1 MRTAAVC
8 EAGKARSRAR
18 RSCARAH
25 ARRSLP
31 LIILTPILALAG
43 CGSSDNGVASK
54 SGSEILA
61 ATRAAA
67 RIASSVHITATSSLA
82 NGKVKSTLD
91 VSLTR
96 HQGHARSS
104 FLGTS
109 YETIRNGDTI
119 YVKGN
124 QTFAI
129 QLEHVLGV
137 KVPAEVWLKGSA
149 TGQFAQLAPLV
160 TLTTEAPLLIGG
172 RSAVSKGPTTTVEGQ
187 PAITLKQ
194 AGKVYTGTLYVAT
207 TGQPYPLKLTK
218 TGRETGQTTFTRW
231 NKSIT
236 ITTPAN
242 AIDISQLQ
250 QAKKGH

>member
-8 EAGKARSRAR
+8 EAGKARARAR
-18 RSCARAH
+18 RSCARW
-25 ARRSLP
+25 LVP
-31 LIILTPILALAG
+31 LIILTPVLALAG

-54 SGSEILA
+54 PGPEILA

-67 RIASSVHITATSSLA
+67 RSASSVHITATNSLA

-91 VSLTR
+91 VSLAR
-96 HQGHARSS
+96 NQGHARSS
-104 FLGTS
+104 FLETS

-119 YVKGN
+119 YVKGD
-124 QTFAI
+124 QTFAT

-137 KVPAEVWLKGSA
+137 KVPPGVWLKGSA
-149 TGQFAQLAPLV
+149 TGKFAQLAPLV
-160 TLTTEAPLLIGG
+160 TLKTEAPLLIGG
-172 RSAVSKGPTTTVEGQ
+172 SGAVSKGPTTNIKGQ

-194 AGKVYTGTLYVAT
+194 AGKVYAGTLYVAT

-218 TGRETGQTTFTRW
+218 SGRETGQTTFTNW
-231 NKSIT
+231 NKPIT
-236 ITTPAN
+236 ITPPAK